1 MAKSK
6 FDRSLLNYSQAVGVT
21 KKEKDEK
28 YLTIQSLLDHPY
40 FLRINTADISS
51 PISLLLND
59 FESMYVTTSLYSSN
73 EDCAKH

>member
-1 MAKSK
+1 
-6 FDRSLLNYSQAVGVT
+6 VGVT

-51 PISLLLND
+51 VIDQYEELLNGNG
-59 FESMYVTTSLYSSN
+59 YVPNNY
-73 EDCAKH
+73 

>member
-51 PISLLLND
+51 LIDQYEELLNGNG
-59 FESMYVTTSLYSSN
+59 YVPNNY
-73 EDCAKH
+73 